1 MYKDKLL
8 DTVTITRKDFINVC
22 SRAVVKVAEEN
33 KEPSLIVMGSDIIH
47 QIMNELFDDKSKEE
61 KYVWQTMK

>member
-1 MYKDKLL
+1 MDENKLL

-22 SRAVVKVAEEN
+22 SKAVVKVAEYY

-47 QIMNELFDDKSKEE
+47 QIMNKLIDENKEN
-61 KYVWQTMK
+61 K

>member
-1 MYKDKLL
+1 MDENKLL

-47 QIMNELFDDKSKEE
+47 QIMNKLFDENKEN
-61 KYVWQTMK
+61 K

>member
-1 MYKDKLL
+1 MDENRILN
-8 DTVTITRKDFINVC
+8 TVTITRKDFINVC
-22 SRAVVKVAEEN
+22 SRAVVKVAEYY

-47 QIMNELFDDKSKEE
+47 QIMNKLFDDKSKEE

>member
-1 MYKDKLL
+1 MDENKLL

-22 SRAVVKVAEEN
+22 SKAVVEVAEYY

-47 QIMNELFDDKSKEE
+47 QIMNKLFDENKEN
-61 KYVWQTMK
+61 K

>member
-1 MYKDKLL
+1 MDKNKLL

-22 SRAVVKVAEEN
+22 SRAVVKVAEYY

-47 QIMNELFDDKSKEE
+47 QIMNKLFDENKEN
-61 KYVWQTMK
+61 K

>member
-1 MYKDKLL
+1 MDENKLL

-22 SRAVVKVAEEN
+22 SRAVVKVAEYY

-47 QIMNELFDDKSKEE
+47 QIMNKLSDENMENK
-61 KYVWQTMK
+61 

>member
-1 MYKDKLL
+1 MDENKLL

-22 SRAVVKVAEEN
+22 SRAVVKVSEYY

-47 QIMNELFDDKSKEE
+47 QIMNKLFDENKEN
-61 KYVWQTMK
+61 K

>member
-1 MYKDKLL
+1 MDENKLL

-22 SRAVVKVAEEN
+22 SKSVVKVAEYY

-47 QIMNELFDDKSKEE
+47 QIMNKLFDENKEN
-61 KYVWQTMK
+61 K

>member
-1 MYKDKLL
+1 MDENKLL

-22 SRAVVKVAEEN
+22 SRAVVKVAEYY

-47 QIMNELFDDKSKEE
+47 QIMNKLFNDKVKKE
-61 KYVWQTMK
+61 K

>member
-1 MYKDKLL
+1 MDENKLL

-22 SRAVVKVAEEN
+22 SKAVVKVAEYY

-47 QIMNELFDDKSKEE
+47 QIMNKLFNENKEN
-61 KYVWQTMK
+61 K

>member
-1 MYKDKLL
+1 MDENKLL

-22 SRAVVKVAEEN
+22 SKAVVEVAEYY

-47 QIMNELFDDKSKEE
+47 QIMNKLFDDKVKEE
-61 KYVWQTMK
+61 K

>member
-1 MYKDKLL
+1 MDENKLL

-22 SRAVVKVAEEN
+22 SRAVVKVAEYY

-47 QIMNELFDDKSKEE
+47 QIMNKLFNENKEN
-61 KYVWQTMK
+61 K

>member
-1 MYKDKLL
+1 MDENKLL

-22 SRAVVKVAEEN
+22 SRAVVEVAEYY

-47 QIMNELFDDKSKEE
+47 QIMNKLFDENKEN
-61 KYVWQTMK
+61 K

>member
-1 MYKDKLL
+1 MDENKLL

-33 KEPSLIVMGSDIIH
+33 KEPYLIVMGSDIIH
-47 QIMNELFDDKSKEE
+47 QIMNKLFDDKVKEE
-61 KYVWQTMK
+61 K

>member
-1 MYKDKLL
+1 MDENKLL

-22 SRAVVKVAEEN
+22 SRAVVKVAEYY

-47 QIMNELFDDKSKEE
+47 QIMNKLFDENKEN
-61 KYVWQTMK
+61 K

>member
-1 MYKDKLL
+1 MDENKLL

-22 SRAVVKVAEEN
+22 SRAVVTVAEYY

-47 QIMNELFDDKSKEE
+47 QIMNKLFDENKEN
-61 KYVWQTMK
+61 K

>member
-1 MYKDKLL
+1 MDENKLL

-22 SRAVVKVAEEN
+22 SKAVVKVAEYY

-47 QIMNELFDDKSKEE
+47 QIMNNLFDDNVKEE
-61 KYVWQTMK
+61 K

>member
-1 MYKDKLL
+1 MDERLKNRIL

-22 SRAVVKVAEEN
+22 SRAVVKVAEYY

-47 QIMNELFDDKSKEE
+47 QIMNKLFDENKEN
-61 KYVWQTMK
+61 K

>member
-1 MYKDKLL
+1 MDENKLL

-22 SRAVVKVAEEN
+22 SRAVVEVAEYY

-47 QIMNELFDDKSKEE
+47 QIMNKLFDDKVKEE
-61 KYVWQTMK
+61 K

>member
-1 MYKDKLL
+1 MDENKLL

-22 SRAVVKVAEEN
+22 SRAVVKVAEYY

-47 QIMNELFDDKSKEE
+47 QIMNNLFDENKEN
-61 KYVWQTMK
+61 K

>member
-1 MYKDKLL
+1 MDENKLL

-22 SRAVVKVAEEN
+22 SKAVVKVAEYY

-47 QIMNELFDDKSKEE
+47 QIMNKLFDENKEN
-61 KYVWQTMK
+61 K

>member
-1 MYKDKLL
+1 MNKDKLL

-47 QIMNELFDDKSKEE
+47 QIMNELFDENKEN
-61 KYVWQTMK
+61 K